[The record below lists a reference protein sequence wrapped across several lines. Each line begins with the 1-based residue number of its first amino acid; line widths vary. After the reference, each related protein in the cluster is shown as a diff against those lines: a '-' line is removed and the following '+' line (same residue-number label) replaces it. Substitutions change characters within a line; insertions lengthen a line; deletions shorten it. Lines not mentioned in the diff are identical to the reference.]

1 MNVWGSR
8 VWVHSDRGTKLDGR
22 AKKGR
27 WVGFDDESKGH
38 RIYWEGKWSVTVKWS
53 VRFVP
58 NEVSG
63 GWDMPLEGELEDF
76 EEQEPP
82 EASDN
87 PTPVENRPISPIP
100 ESTIKEVVN
109 ELPSQPLEPS
119 EPAKN
124 EGGHGKRI
132 HKESAYV

>member
-8 VWVHSDRGTKLDGR
+8 VWIHSDGGTKLDGR
-22 AKKGR
+22 VKEGW

-38 RIYWEGKWSVTVKWS
+38 RIYWEGKWSVTVERS

-76 EEQEPP
+76 EEREPP

-87 PTPVENRPISPIP
+87 PTPVENHPISPIP
-100 ESTIKEVVN
+100 EATIEEVVD

-119 EPAKN
+119 EPTES
-124 EGGHGKRI
+124 EGGHGKQI
-132 HKESAYV
+132 HKKSAYV